1 MSVFNDFVLSPFK
14 IKWQF
19 HISKMLRQ
27 DVANNLD
34 EFAV

>member
-1 MSVFNDFVLSPFK
+1 MILFSLLNQMTISHVNLV
-14 IKWQF
+14 
-19 HISKMLRQ
+19 SKMLRQ